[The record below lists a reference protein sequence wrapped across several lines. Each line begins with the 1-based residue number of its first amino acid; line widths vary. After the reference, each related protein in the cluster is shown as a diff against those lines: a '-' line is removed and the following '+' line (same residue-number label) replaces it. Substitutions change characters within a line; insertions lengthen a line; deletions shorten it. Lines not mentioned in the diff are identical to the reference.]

1 MVSMKKLHPFWRVFA
16 WFSGISFGL
25 IVVVVVAF
33 LVWISGPL
41 PQTKGEVKIPGLT
54 ALVEV
59 SRDLEGVPHI
69 KASNDHDLYLAQG
82 FVTAQD
88 RLFQMDLSRRQASGM
103 LSEVVGEKALE
114 RDKFFRTFGLRRAA
128 EASWAAYSEP
138 AKAVLQSYAAGVNAF
153 RAQAI
158 AKGTLSIEFTLL
170 GYQPRE
176 WTPVDSLAIG
186 KYMAYDLGGH
196 WAGQA
201 FRSWLMSNV
210 SQQKAFD
217 LFPSYP
223 ETAPT
228 ILPPGELDLAVALA
242 GAVVPSPF
250 NGSNNWV
257 VAGSKTSSG
266 KPLLADDPHL
276 GLASPSVWYQTVLEG
291 PGQLVSGVIFAG
303 IPGIILGH
311 NEKVAWG
318 VTNTGPDVQDLY
330 IEKRNPANPAQFEH
344 NGAWEDAQVFEESI
358 AVKGKPNVALKV
370 FVTRHG
376 PIITDLAKVTKN
388 TELALQWTALAPTRE
403 LEAILQLDR
412 SSSWAEFEKGL
423 ELFEAPAQNFVFASV
438 DGTIAF
444 KANGKIPLRKKGNQ
458 QVPVPGWNDD
468 NEWTGF
474 IPWDK
479 LPRLVNP
486 KEGFIATANNKVVE
500 DSYPYHLSDT
510 WAQPYREARI
520 KAVLASNDKLTAA
533 NLQALQMEKLDLQAQ
548 EFNPLYVSLLSGQ
561 TLNKQETQAL
571 GLLKGW
577 DFVETADGAAPF
589 LYQKLTEK
597 LSTVLF
603 QDAFPKA
610 VYDLF
615 ENRPQAVDQLVR
627 RAAAGQVSPWIAEK
641 GGLAVVVKKALELAL
656 EEGRKKQ
663 GVQMDNWQWGTAHG
677 LRFLHPLSSVKPL
690 NYLFNLKK
698 AVPVGGSSTTV
709 QAARADIDTGYVNH
723 GASWRY
729 VVDLADTSRASHILG
744 PGQSGLFNSPWY
756 DNQVED
762 WASGSYHVTFLHD
775 QSEAGQVLKLLP
787 AAR

>member
-1 MVSMKKLHPFWRVFA
+1 MKKLHPFWRVFA

-444 KANGKIPLRKKGNQ
+444 KANTYTN
-458 QVPVPGWNDD
+458 
-468 NEWTGF
+468 T
-474 IPWDK
+474 
-479 LPRLVNP
+479 
-486 KEGFIATANNKVVE
+486 
-500 DSYPYHLSDT
+500 
-510 WAQPYREARI
+510 
-520 KAVLASNDKLTAA
+520 
-533 NLQALQMEKLDLQAQ
+533 
-548 EFNPLYVSLLSGQ
+548 
-561 TLNKQETQAL
+561 
-571 GLLKGW
+571 
-577 DFVETADGAAPF
+577 
-589 LYQKLTEK
+589 
-597 LSTVLF
+597 
-603 QDAFPKA
+603 
-610 VYDLF
+610 
-615 ENRPQAVDQLVR
+615 
-627 RAAAGQVSPWIAEK
+627 
-641 GGLAVVVKKALELAL
+641 
-656 EEGRKKQ
+656 
-663 GVQMDNWQWGTAHG
+663 
-677 LRFLHPLSSVKPL
+677 
-690 NYLFNLKK
+690 
-698 AVPVGGSSTTV
+698 
-709 QAARADIDTGYVNH
+709 
-723 GASWRY
+723 
-729 VVDLADTSRASHILG
+729 
-744 PGQSGLFNSPWY
+744 
-756 DNQVED
+756 
-762 WASGSYHVTFLHD
+762 
-775 QSEAGQVLKLLP
+775 
-787 AAR
+787 